1 MRKLSSTLLTLFLF
15 AGLAQARVVK
25 LVIERTQPAGTYTR
39 ITGHFEGELDPKLPQ
54 NAIVQDLQ
62 FAPRN
67 AHGKV
72 EYSATFTLLFPTDP
86 AKRSGVLLYEVPNRG
101 NSPLNAR
108 LSEDE
113 QNEGDAMLSSG
124 WQGDLTPRPGLET
137 IMVPVAKNADG
148 SPITGPVLM
157 SLMNL
162 PQGSSTASLE
172 SGFAGLH
179 YQRPETLDT
188 SKARLTRQASEDG
201 EVIPIRASDWAFAEC
216 SKTPF
221 PGTPDPTKIC
231 LKGGFQA
238 DQMYRV
244 VYTAKDPLVLA
255 IGAAATRDIV
265 SFLRYAAKDDAGTA
279 NPLGAKIH
287 HSIAFG
293 TSQSGNFIKTFINL
307 GFNQDE
313 EKHIVWDG
321 ANPNIAARQNPL
333 NFRFAVPGGAGSLYE
348 PGSEGVLWWSDYRDQ
363 ERGRTTAGLLDRC
376 LATKTCPKIVETF
389 GATEFWGLRMS
400 PGLVG
405 TRAEADIPLPANVR
419 RYYFPGVTHGG
430 GRGGFQVVAPNSGG
444 GRGCALPDNPNS
456 TAESM
461 RALRRALID
470 WVVKNI
476 APPESR
482 YPRLDRRE
490 LVPPQHEAMGFPAI
504 PGYPLP
510 DNLINTFYEYDFGKS
525 FQYNDLSG
533 VISMMPPVIRRV
545 IPMLVPKTDADGNE
559 IGGIPS
565 VLHQA
570 PLATYLGWNVTASGY
585 LKGRG
590 CGFAGGMIPFPRT
603 KAEREASGDPRP
615 SIEERYGTHENYVA
629 KVKAAA
635 QQLVKER
642 FLVQEDADRLVS
654 QAEASNVL
662 K

>member
-1 MRKLSSTLLTLFLF
+1 MRRIRSTLFALLLF
-15 AGLAQARVVK
+15 ARVGDARVVR
-25 LVIERTQPAGTYTR
+25 LVIEHTQPAGTYTR

-54 NAIVQDLQ
+54 NAIIQDLKL
-62 FAPRN
+62 APRN
-67 AHGKV
+67 ARGRV

-86 AKRSGVLLYEVPNRG
+86 AKRSGVLIYEVPNRG

-108 LSEDE
+108 LSEDA

-124 WQGDLTPRPGLET
+124 WQGDLTPRPNLET
-137 IMVPVAKNADG
+137 IAVPVAKNADG
-148 SPITGPVLM
+148 SSITGPVMM

-162 PQGSSTASLE
+162 PAGSSTASLE
-172 SGFAGLH
+172 SGFAGLR
-179 YQRPETLDT
+179 YQRPVSLDT
-188 SKARLTRQASEDG
+188 AKARLTRQSSEDG
-201 EVIPIRASDWAFAEC
+201 EVIPIRASDWAFADC
-216 SKTPF
+216 SKMPF
-221 PGTPDPTKIC
+221 PGAPDPTKIC
-231 LKGGFQA
+231 LKNGFQA
-238 DQMYRV
+238 DRMYRV

-265 SFLRYAAKDDAGTA
+265 SFFRYAAKDDVGAA
-279 NPLGAKIH
+279 NPLAAKIH

-313 EKHIVWDG
+313 EKRIVWDG

-333 NFRFAVPGGAGSLYE
+333 NFRFAVPGGAASLYE

-363 ERGRTTAGLLDRC
+363 ERGRTAAGLLDRC
-376 LATKTCPKIVETF
+376 LATRTCPKIMETF
-389 GATEFWGLRMS
+389 GSTEFWGLRMS

-405 TRAEADIPLPANVR
+405 TRADTDIPLPANVR

-430 GRGGFQVVAPNSGG
+430 GRGGFQVVAPNTRG

-482 YPRLDRRE
+482 YPRLDRGE
-490 LVPPQHEAMGFPAI
+490 LVPPQHVAMGFPEI

-510 DNLINTFYEYDFGKS
+510 DNLINTFYEYDFGPN
-525 FQYNDLSG
+525 FLYNDLSG
-533 VISMMPPVIRRV
+533 VISLEPPVIRRT

-559 IGGIPS
+559 IGGVPS

-590 CGFAGGMIPFPRT
+590 CGFAGGMIPFART
-603 KAEREASGDPRP
+603 KAEREANGDPRL
-615 SIEERYGTHENYVA
+615 SIEERYGTHEGYVA

-642 FLVQEDADRLVS
+642 FLVQEDAGRLVS

-662 K
+662 Q